1 MVQRHDLPPAGMT
14 DAADAADAPRS
25 SGRDGSPGPGPD
37 GPRRPG
43 SDGSPSAGSDAPRRP
58 GSDAPPSTGP
68 DGAAERVTERTAGRA
83 AERTAGA
90 VGPSWG
96 ESATA
101 GEVLSA
107 YLHAQAGDFLRSLR
121 LHRESGSDVAE
132 AAEAARL
139 LRRAARRISGAL
151 HVYRPITD
159 PAWSDQLRTELA
171 WLSGTLAREH
181 AYAERLTRLR
191 GALYRL
197 SGAGGPSDRSAPGE
211 GTAAERVNAEEPA
224 NADERVNADGRVDSD
239 GRVNADGRFPE
250 GAPAPQAPNS
260 RGSAGASS
268 ATDATGAAGASSA
281 TGALGATGVTN
292 ATGATGATGGT
303 NATGAVGARSAT
315 GVTSAARTERGGVT
329 VAVDGTGGPPGSVP
343 PRSTRAARRS
353 VSLAAG
359 APGGGAGDP
368 VGGQG
373 PGPAGT
379 GGGAEGAAGASRDEG
394 RAAGRRRG
402 ERRERGERGDKG
414 GRGTRGERGNRSG
427 QGSAHQRAGAEEEAR
442 GGALTVGAARAGA
455 LLERQLTLARTRA
468 HTAALEALGSS
479 RFHAVADS
487 VALLASEVPLDEAN
501 AARPARQVLP
511 PLAEL
516 AGRRLA
522 EAVEALPLGRAGH
535 PYNADA
541 LVHGLA
547 ATPAADAP
555 PASERQDAP
564 WHQVRHLLRMR
575 RYALEVLDQ
584 TWQRPDG
591 RGGPDRPGG
600 PGGPDGP
607 GGLGGPGGPHG
618 PGANGSGPG
627 GSGPG
632 GSGPGGSGPG
642 GSGPGGSG
650 PVDAEPPLSVRLL
663 AAGQALERHRD
674 AAEAAAAAAAAARTP
689 RIAPATAYALGV
701 LHADQ
706 RHEVEAARFAF
717 GRIWRR
723 VAARAS

>member
-1 MVQRHDLPPAGMT
+1 MT
-14 DAADAADAPRS
+14 DRGVPER
-25 SGRDGSPGPGPD
+25 GVTPD
-37 GPRRPG
+37 RGVTTDRG
-43 SDGSPSAGSDAPRRP
+43 
-58 GSDAPPSTGP
+58 T
-68 DGAAERVTERTAGRA
+68 AERA
-83 AERTAGA
+83 AEAA
-90 VGPSWG
+90 AAPSW

-121 LHRESGSDVAE
+121 LHRESGSDVRE

-151 HVYRPITD
+151 YVYRPLTD
-159 PAWSDQLRTELA
+159 TAWSDELRTELA

-181 AYAERLTRLR
+181 AYAERLDRLR
-191 GALYRL
+191 GALHRL
-197 SGAGGPSDRSAPGE
+197 SGAGGPSDRSSQGE
-211 GTAAERVNAEEPA
+211 GTAAEFASSGEWPA
-224 NADERVNADGRVDSD
+224 
-239 GRVNADGRFPE
+239 E
-250 GAPAPQAPNS
+250 GATN
-260 RGSAGASS
+260 GAH
-268 ATDATGAAGASSA
+268 
-281 TGALGATGVTN
+281 
-292 ATGATGATGGT
+292 
-303 NATGAVGARSAT
+303 AR
-315 GVTSAARTERGGVT
+315 SAARTARGGVT
-329 VAVDGTGGPPGSVP
+329 VAVDGAGGPSGTAGAGGTAGAAGTAAAVP

-359 APGGGAGDP
+359 APGSGAADP

-373 PGPAGT
+373 ARPGPADP
-379 GGGAEGAAGASRDEG
+379 GGGAEGAAGTSRDEA

-402 ERRERGERGDKG
+402 ERGDKS
-414 GRGTRGERGNRSG
+414 GRTANGEKTDRPGRPG
-427 QGSAHQRAGAEEEAR
+427 AAHQRAGAEDEAR

-479 RFHAVADS
+479 RFHAVADT
-487 VALLASEVPLDEAN
+487 VALLASDAPLDEAN
-501 AARPARQVLP
+501 AARPAGQVLP

-516 AGRRLA
+516 ANRRLA
-522 EAVEALPLGRAGH
+522 EAVEALPLIRAGH
-535 PYNADA
+535 PYNAEA

-547 ATPAADAP
+547 ATSAADAP

-564 WHQVRHLLRMR
+564 WHQVRHLLRLR

-584 TWQRPDG
+584 VWQQPDG
-591 RGGPDRPGG
+591 AG
-600 PGGPDGP
+600 
-607 GGLGGPGGPHG
+607 
-618 PGANGSGPG
+618 GPG

-632 GSGPGGSGPG
+632 GSGPGGSGPA
-642 GSGPGGSG
+642 
-650 PVDAEPPLSVRLL
+650 DAEPPLSVRLL

-723 VAARAS
+723 VATRAS

>member
-1 MVQRHDLPPAGMT
+1 MADRGAT
-14 DAADAADAPRS
+14 DRGVTDRGVTADRGTADR
-25 SGRDGSPGPGPD
+25 GVRD
-37 GPRRPG
+37 
-43 SDGSPSAGSDAPRRP
+43 
-58 GSDAPPSTGP
+58 
-68 DGAAERVTERTAGRA
+68 RA
-83 AERTAGA
+83 AEAA
-90 VGPSWG
+90 AAPSW

-121 LHRESGSDVAE
+121 LHRESGSDVHE

-151 HVYRPITD
+151 YVYRPLTD
-159 PAWSDQLRTELA
+159 TAWSDQLRTELA

-181 AYAERLTRLR
+181 AYAERLDRLR

-197 SGAGGPSDRSAPGE
+197 SGAGGPSDRSSQAE
-211 GTAAERVNAEEPA
+211 GTAAEVASPGEWPA
-224 NADERVNADGRVDSD
+224 
-239 GRVNADGRFPE
+239 E
-250 GAPAPQAPNS
+250 GA
-260 RGSAGASS
+260 
-268 ATDATGAAGASSA
+268 
-281 TGALGATGVTN
+281 TN
-292 ATGATGATGGT
+292 AAHA
-303 NATGAVGARSAT
+303 
-315 GVTSAARTERGGVT
+315 TSAARSARGGVT
-329 VAVDGTGGPPGSVP
+329 IAVDGAGGPSGTAGAGGTGGAAGTAASVP

-359 APGGGAGDP
+359 APGSGAADP

-373 PGPAGT
+373 ARSGPADP
-379 GGGAEGAAGASRDEG
+379 GGGAEGAAGTSRDEG

-402 ERRERGERGDKG
+402 ERGERGDKN
-414 GRGTRGERGNRSG
+414 GRGAKGEKADRPG
-427 QGSAHQRAGAEEEAR
+427 QPGAAHQRAGAEEEAR

-479 RFHAVADS
+479 RFHAVADT
-487 VALLASEVPLDEAN
+487 VALLASDAPLDEAN
-501 AARPARQVLP
+501 AARPAGQVLP

-516 AGRRLA
+516 ANRRLA
-522 EAVEALPLGRAGH
+522 EAVEALPLIRAGH
-535 PYNADA
+535 PYNAEA

-547 ATPAADAP
+547 ATSAADAP

-564 WHQVRHLLRMR
+564 WHQVRHLLRLR

-584 TWQRPDG
+584 VWQQPDG
-591 RGGPDRPGG
+591 AG
-600 PGGPDGP
+600 
-607 GGLGGPGGPHG
+607 
-618 PGANGSGPG
+618 GPG

-632 GSGPGGSGPG
+632 GSGTA
-642 GSGPGGSG
+642 
-650 PVDAEPPLSVRLL
+650 DAEPPLSVRLL

-723 VAARAS
+723 VATRAS